1 MAPLMPT
8 VADLIVRRFIEA
20 GVRALFGMP
29 GGGSNLDILES
40 AATAG
45 LPFVLSHTETAGA
58 LMASAQAEITGAPG
72 ACLATLGPGV
82 ASLVNGVAHA
92 RLDRV
97 PLVIVTDGLPVSARD
112 IYEHQ
117 RFDHAALL
125 APLVKASA
133 LVGAVD
139 ADRIVRDAVRA
150 AATPVPGPVHLDCP
164 SDVAAMTA
172 AANPSDRPDG
182 PAPPPASRSAIPD
195 TLLGRA
201 RRPLIIAGLGVRTP
215 HEAARL
221 RALCERR
228 GAPALVTYKAKGVV
242 PDDHPCFAGVF
253 TNASLEEAFVR
264 SADLLVGVGLDP
276 VELLPRPWT
285 YPQPFVACGPW
296 PIVGRHLPVAA
307 QETGD
312 LAALLDAL
320 DERLPGDTAW
330 TAGEIRAQAERQ
342 RAAVRVET
350 AGFAP
355 YRAVEAA
362 ARVSGRARVTV
373 DAGAH
378 MFPVTALWPVREP
391 RQLLISN
398 GLSTMGFA
406 LPAAIGAALLDRT
419 RRVVALTG
427 DGGVLV
433 CLGELATLARE
444 RLPITVVV
452 FSDRSLSLIRIK
464 QERRGHRT
472 SGVTLGDI
480 DWPVL
485 ARSFGLAGARATD
498 AAGLERLMEEASAAG
513 GPALVEAAIDP
524 AAYPE
529 TLKAVRG

>member
-1 MAPLMPT
+1 MPT
-8 VADLIVRRFIEA
+8 VSEVIVRCFIES
-20 GVRALFGMP
+20 GVRTLFGMP

-72 ACLATLGPGV
+72 ACIATLGPGV
-82 ASLVNGVAHA
+82 ASLVNGIAHA
-92 RLDRV
+92 RLDRA
-97 PLVIVTDGLPVSARD
+97 PLVIVTDGLPLAARD
-112 IYEHQ
+112 VYEHQ

-133 LVGAVD
+133 LIDAEH
-139 ADRIVRDAVRA
+139 ADRIVRAAVQA
-150 AATPVPGPVHLDCP
+150 AAVPVPGPVHLDCP
-164 SDVAAMTA
+164 GDVAAMTTA
-172 AANPSDRPDG
+172 AGPSGRPDARAQ
-182 PAPPPASRSAIPD
+182 PSTSRPAIPEG
-195 TLLGRA
+195 LLARA
-201 RRPLIIAGLGVRTP
+201 RRPLIIVGLGVRTW

-242 PDDHPCFAGVF
+242 PDDHSCFAGVF
-253 TNASLEEAFVR
+253 THATLEEAFVR
-264 SADLLVGVGLDP
+264 SADLIVGVGLDP

-285 YPQPFVACGPW
+285 YPQPFVACGAW
-296 PIVGRHLPVAA
+296 PIDGRHLPVAA

-312 LAALLDAL
+312 LVLLLDAL

-342 RAAVRVET
+342 RAALRVET

-362 ARVSGRARVTV
+362 ARVAGGARVTV

-398 GLSTMGFA
+398 GLATMGFA

-427 DGGVLV
+427 DGGALV
-433 CLGELATLARE
+433 CLGELATLVRE

-452 FSDRSLSLIRIK
+452 FSDRSLSLIRVK
-464 QERRGHRT
+464 QERRGYRT
-472 SGVTLGDI
+472 GGVTLGDI

-485 ARSFGLAGARATD
+485 ARSFGLTGGRATG
-498 AAGLERLMEEASAAG
+498 AADLERLMEEAAVAG
-513 GPALVEAAIDP
+513 GPALIEAAIDP
-524 AAYPE
+524 AAYPD
-529 TLKAVRG
+529 TLKAVRS